1 MVWNKLVIQ
10 HTRQQIIQY
19 LRSHR
24 SATSIELGRALSVT
38 PANIR
43 HHLKLL
49 EKEGL
54 VDVIGHESARGRGR
68 PTKIFGLTDHALMH
82 NLDGLSAALLNTLF
96 SCGMSKK
103 IVLSHVARN
112 LFGTYQ
118 SASNR
123 HTLLKKLVEKLNQ
136 LNYKAAWEASPSGP
150 RIKFRNCP
158 YAMIIAEHPEICD
171 IDAAMLTYAL
181 DQPVIQRA
189 KLEKDPDGS
198 PHCAFVPLSEEF

>member
-24 SATSIELGRALSVT
+24 SATSNGLGRALSMT

-43 HHLKLL
+43 HHLKFL

-54 VDVIGHESARGRGR
+54 VGVIGHQPARGRGR
-68 PTKIFGLTDHALMH
+68 PTKIFGLTDHAQMH
-82 NLDGLSAALLNTLF
+82 NLDGLSEALLDTLF
-96 SCGMSKK
+96 SCELSKK
-103 IVLSHVARN
+103 EVLVRVARN

-123 HTLLKKLVEKLNQ
+123 HSLLKTLVEKLNQ

-150 RIKFRNCP
+150 RIIFRNCP
-158 YAMIIAEHPEICD
+158 YAMIITDHPEICD
-171 IDAAMLTYAL
+171 IDAAILTYAL

-189 KLEKDPDGS
+189 KLEKSPDGS